1 MNQID
6 FATDIPESVARTAH
20 SGTSFVPEE
29 RAQQER
35 EGYASTL
42 ATDLAALGKLADT
55 DEKRAT
61 LATEF
66 ERYRQG
72 YRRRTLAYLGA
83 RGACLSTMIAGP
95 SNFPTRRMQKRGAT
109 ADKRRDELVDFR
121 TRALAAIRKAL
132 RPEDRPIMSGDSD
145 AVERLRA
152 KIAEAE
158 AVQARM
164 KAANAA
170 IRKHA
175 KAGPDAQVAALVAL
189 GLSPALARTSLEP
202 DFLGRVGF
210 ADFQTTNNGANI
222 RRMRERLT
230 ALERDHAAPA
240 AEVEGSSARLEDCP
254 ADNRVRLFFPGKPA
268 ADVRTRLKRSGFR
281 WAPSLGCWQ
290 AYRNDGTLAT
300 ARREAGLP

>member
-1 MNQID
+1 MND
-6 FATDIPESVARTAH
+6 FTQDIPESIARRAH
-20 SGTSFVPEE
+20 AGTSFVPEE

-35 EGYASTL
+35 DGYAATL
-42 ATDLAALGKLADT
+42 AADLAALTKLADT

-61 LATEF
+61 LAVEF

-72 YRRRTLAYLGA
+72 YRRRTLAHLGA
-83 RGACLSTMIAGP
+83 KDACLSTMIAGP

-109 ADKRRDELVDFR
+109 ADKRRDELVEFR
-121 TRALAAIRKAL
+121 VRALAAIRKAL
-132 RPEDRPIMSGDSD
+132 RPEDQPIMAGDSD
-145 AVERLRA
+145 AVERLKS
-152 KIAEAE
+152 KIAQAE
-158 AVQARM
+158 AVQERM

-175 KAGPDAQVAALVAL
+175 KTGPDAQVAALVAL
-189 GLSPALARTSLEP
+189 GFRVSESIARELLKP
-202 DFLGRVGF
+202 DFAGRIGF
-210 ADFQTTNNGANI
+210 ADFETKNNGANI
-222 RRMRERLT
+222 RRMRERLV

-240 AEVEGSSARLEDCP
+240 AEVEGEHARVEDCP

-290 AYRNDGTLAT
+290 AYRNDGTVAT
-300 ARREAGLP
+300 ARREAGL

>member
-1 MNQID
+1 MTNQ
-6 FATDIPESVARTAH
+6 FATDIPEPVARTAH
-20 SGTSFVPEE
+20 AGTSFVPEE

-42 ATDLAALGKLADT
+42 ATDHAALAKLADT

-61 LATEF
+61 LAAELA
-66 ERYRQG
+66 RYRQG
-72 YRRRTLAYLGA
+72 SRRRPLAYLGA

-109 ADKRRDELVDFR
+109 ADKRRDELALFR

-152 KIAEAE
+152 KITEAE
-158 AVQARM
+158 TAQARM

-189 GLSPALARTSLEP
+189 GLPDAITRELLKP
-202 DFLGRVGF
+202 DFLNRIGF
-210 ADFQTTNNGANI
+210 ADFETKNNGANI

-230 ALERDHAAPA
+230 SLERDHATPP
-240 AEVEGSSARLEDCP
+240 AEVEGAHARVEDCP
-254 ADNRVRLFFPGKPA
+254 ADNRVRLFFPGKPT

-281 WAPSLGCWQ
+281 WAPSLDCWQ
-290 AYRNDGTLAT
+290 AYRNDGTLAP